1 MRPCSSVLGRTR
13 KTRSWPFAHVSA
25 SVSGSA
31 ATKRTLF
38 CFAQSETARPT
49 FDRNVPEIRATFS
62 DATSSCACFWASAGW
77 PLSSR
82 KMTSILRPSTP
93 PFALTSST
101 AVPSPCRYGP
111 VNGAPMPLNEVISPI
126 LIGACC
132 VEAGAAVARTTMVAS
147 TPRTRCRLIAS
158 LPVVR
163 LNVGPKHGEVKRG
176 APCRSRARLA
186 TAVVDSPHDEARA
199 RRRRPRRAAGRSS
212 TRRVLAPRARRRPH
226 GQGSRGGDAQLPP
239 AGCPPPPP
247 GDVDRRLLRRG
258 LGLPGRR
265 HRRAERRQAVRR
277 ARRQG
282 RGGLGARAR
291 ARPPRRR
298 ARPRA
303 PGGG

>member
-1 MRPCSSVLGRTR
+1 
-13 KTRSWPFAHVSA
+13 
-25 SVSGSA
+25 
-31 ATKRTLF
+31 
-38 CFAQSETARPT
+38 
-49 FDRNVPEIRATFS
+49 
-62 DATSSCACFWASAGW
+62 
-77 PLSSR
+77 
-82 KMTSILRPSTP
+82 MTSILRPRTP

-101 AVPSPCRYGP
+101 AVPPACRSGP
-111 VNGAPMPLNEVISPI
+111 VNGAQMPLNELISPI

-132 VEAGAAVARTTMVAS
+132 AVAGAAVARTTTVAS

-176 APCRSRARLA
+176 APCRSRARFA

-226 GQGSRGGDAQLPP
+226 GQGPRGGDARLPP
-239 AGCPPPPP
+239 AVRPRPRQGH
-247 GDVDRRLLRRG
+247 VERRLLRRG
-258 LGLPGRR
+258 LGVPGRR

-277 ARRQG
+277 ARRQD
-282 RGGLGARAR
+282 RGGLGARTR
-291 ARPPRRR
+291 ARPRRRR

-303 PGGG
+303 RGGAPHRPRAARRRAGAPRSEEHTSELQSPCNLVCRLLLEKKKKKDIAVNSLSRKWLHGEQHMTP